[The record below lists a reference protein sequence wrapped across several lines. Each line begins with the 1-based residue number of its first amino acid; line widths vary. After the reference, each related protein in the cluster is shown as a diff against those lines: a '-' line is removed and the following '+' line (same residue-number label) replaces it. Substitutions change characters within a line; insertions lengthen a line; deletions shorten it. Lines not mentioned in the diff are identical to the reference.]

1 MRGLAVLLWVA
12 VAGNVVAAVANGLA
26 GDALGAVLPAVL
38 AVAFAFGA
46 YRLAQNPPR
55 PQPWTKARVVL
66 SAVFGG
72 AMTLAVLAALGWTAI
87 SIPDWPI
94 RAVSVAGMAFVVG
107 MVIWGVRTARRLDR
121 EARAVGD

>member
-1 MRGLAVLLWVA
+1 
-12 VAGNVVAAVANGLA
+12 
-26 GDALGAVLPAVL
+26 
-38 AVAFAFGA
+38 
-46 YRLAQNPPR
+46 
-55 PQPWTKARVVL
+55 VL

-94 RAVSVAGMAFVVG
+94 RAVSVAGIAFVVG
-107 MVIWGVRTARRLDR
+107 LVIWGVRTARRLDR